1 MVESGGAGSGAPGDG
16 RRLPPELDPR
26 GPRRRNLPPRNPP
39 PPGNPPAGGPRLAG
53 RPPRNPGRSGAS
65 ATERPGRRRRVVRVL
80 SWVAVLTS
88 LIVLATSGTL
98 YAAYLHYGGRIA
110 SLPGLGR
117 LADGTGGV
125 SRAENYLLVGSDS
138 GDNLTN
144 AQLKEVGANRSGRDG
159 VRTDTIILVHIPAD
173 GRQAKFISF
182 PRDSF
187 VHIPGHP
194 DNKINS
200 AFATGER
207 ERPGGGPAKLV
218 QTVQVLTGQHI
229 DHYLQVSLFGFY
241 TITNAVGGVD
251 VCLSRPAKEPKANID
266 LPAGRQTLDGKN
278 ALAFVRQRYGLP
290 DGDLSRIR
298 RQQYFLGAATRKIL
312 SAGVL
317 LNPLRLNA
325 LLNAAGDSL
334 KVDPGTSRKDL
345 LDLAL
350 RMRSLSAGKVKFQT
364 VPVAG
369 TAARDVPGQRAASV
383 VLLDEAALPGFF
395 AGLDDK
401 PSASPSSAPALTVP
415 ASSVAVTVENGT
427 GRPGLARKVGSALTG
442 VGFRLN
448 QVRSAQRTDYTDT
461 VVRYGA
467 DRGDSARTV
476 VAAIPGSVAQ
486 ADPSLPPSG
495 LVVDVGS
502 SYSGVKPVKVTSG
515 RSPSASPSS
524 SASSAPTTTAAD
536 KGCIV

>member
-1 MVESGGAGSGAPGDG
+1 MADSGGPGSDAPGDG

-39 PPGNPPAGGPRLAG
+39 PVNPRAGNPQPGS
-53 RPPRNPGRSGAS
+53 RPPRNPGPSGTSPAKP
-65 ATERPGRRRRVVRVL
+65 RGRGRRSARVL
-80 SWVAVLTS
+80 SWVAVSTS
-88 LIVLATSGTL
+88 LIVLAASGTL
-98 YAAYLHYGGRIA
+98 YAAYLHYGGRIQ

-117 LADGTGGV
+117 LADGKGGV

-144 AQLKEVGANRSGRDG
+144 AQLKEVGATRSGRDG

-173 GRQAKFISF
+173 GKQAKFISI
-182 PRDSF
+182 PRDSY
-187 VHIPGHP
+187 VRIPGHP

-200 AFATGER
+200 AFQTGER
-207 ERPGGGPAKLV
+207 DHPGGGPAELV
-218 QTVQVLTGQHI
+218 QTVQNLSGQHV

-251 VCLSRPAKEPKANID
+251 VCLSQPAKDRDANID

-278 ALAFVRQRYGLP
+278 ALAFVRQRHGLP

-298 RQQYFLGAATRKIL
+298 RQQYFLGAVTRKIL

-317 LNPLRLNA
+317 LNPVRLNS

-350 RMRSLSAGKVKFQT
+350 RMRKVSAGKVKFQT
-364 VPVAG
+364 VPVADAG
-369 TAARDVPGQRAASV
+369 GRADLPGQRRASV

-395 AGLDDK
+395 ANLDDK
-401 PSASPSSAPALTVP
+401 PSAAPSSAPVLTVP
-415 ASSVAVTVENGT
+415 ASSIAVTVENGT

-442 VGFRLN
+442 VGFRLSH
-448 QVRSAQRTDYTDT
+448 VRSAQRTDYTDT

-467 DRGDSARTV
+467 DRSESARTV
-476 VAAIPGSVAQ
+476 VAAIPGAVAQ
-486 ADPSLPPSG
+486 ADPSLPASG

-502 SYSGVKPVKVTSG
+502 SYSGVKPVKVTAG
-515 RSPSASPSS
+515 RSPSARPSG
-524 SASSAPTTTAAD
+524 SASAAPTTTAAD
-536 KGCIV
+536 KGCIA